1 MLKIISLLTLT
12 LFVNSVNADNH
23 HHDADWVAPLI
34 GGIVIGGMLVLPF
47 IRLIGIF
54 GKILVDHIMQS
65 NNCLGDCNQGRLP
78 CNCRGEKHE

>member
-1 MLKIISLLTLT
+1 MEILNNPALG
-12 LFVNSVNADNH
+12 V
-23 HHDADWVAPLI
+23 
-34 GGIVIGGMLVLPF
+34 GIVIGVLVLPF
-47 IRLIGIF
+47 IRLIEIF